1 MPHHRQTFEPHL
13 RKRHQQHVNASKQLL
28 ESEARSVFYSAF
40 PGKKSTQYGGHN
52 ALGCF
57 DQLRQVTGVRFSSD
71 LKEKVAEMFFWD
83 EHVESQLKQKEQRSS
98 TSPPMMKELKNR
110 MVCYF
115 FEKMFDL
122 MMSDENN
129 LSSNPGFESFLGK
142 WDGGHR

>member
-1 MPHHRQTFEPHL
+1 M
-13 RKRHQQHVNASKQLL
+13 
-28 ESEARSVFYSAF
+28 
-40 PGKKSTQYGGHN
+40 
-52 ALGCF
+52 
-57 DQLRQVTGVRFSSD
+57 QVTGVRFSSD

-83 EHVESQLKQKEQRSS
+83 EHVERQLKQKEQRSS
-98 TSPPMMKELKNR
+98 TSPPMKELKNR